1 MRIQLNLATRPFVE
15 LGPLYMRLRILI
27 ILLAVIAVPLWIL
40 LATEKR
46 KASEAQ
52 AQLTAVEQKI
62 QTIEYQRQAF
72 QAQMREPKNAAVL
85 SQSQFLNQM
94 FASKAFSWTAVMM
107 DLENVLP
114 SGVQVMNIDPVITRD
129 GKVTIRL
136 RVSGPHD
143 RGVDLVRN
151 LEHSHRFLAPRLAR
165 ETAESNQNGRPV
177 EQVSAVSNVNF
188 DLLAEY
194 NPLPETA
201 EKPAGAEQKNG
212 SAAGSKRRS
221 KIAPGSA
228 GRAATSP
235 AGKASRKR
243 RAAKVGAP

>member
-1 MRIQLNLATRPFVE
+1 MRVQLNLASRPFVE
-15 LGPLYMRLRILI
+15 LGPLYLRLRILI
-27 ILLAVIAVPLWIL
+27 VLLAVIAAPLWIL
-40 LATEKR
+40 VATEKH

-52 AQLTAVEQKI
+52 ARLSAVDRKI
-62 QTIEYQRQAF
+62 QAIEDQRQAF

-114 SGVQVMNIDPVITRD
+114 SGVQVMNIDPVVSRN

-143 RGVDLVRN
+143 RAVDLVRN

-165 ETAESNQNGRPV
+165 ETAETNQNGRPAV
-177 EQVSAVSNVNF
+177 EQVSAASNVNF

-194 NPLPETA
+194 NPLPEIA
-201 EKPAGAEQKNG
+201 EKPAAAERKNSAPAVSKRSKAAPG
-212 SAAGSKRRS
+212 THRKAAPGAAGHRRRS
-221 KIAPGSA
+221 
-228 GRAATSP
+228 
-235 AGKASRKR
+235 
-243 RAAKVGAP
+243 AKVGAP

>member
-15 LGPLYMRLRILI
+15 LGPVYMRLRILI

-62 QTIEYQRQAF
+62 QAIESQRQAF

-177 EQVSAVSNVNF
+177 EQLSAVSNVNF

-201 EKPAGAEQKNG
+201 EKPAGAWQKNG
-212 SAAGSKRRS
+212 SPAGSKRS
-221 KIAPGSA
+221 KAAPGTAPSA
-228 GRAATSP
+228 
-235 AGKASRKR
+235 AGKAGHRP
-243 RAAKVGAP
+243 RAAKVAAP

>member
-15 LGPLYMRLRILI
+15 LGPLYLRLRILI
-27 ILLAVIAVPLWIL
+27 ILLAVVAVPLWLL
-40 LATEKR
+40 LASEKR
-46 KASEAQ
+46 KASEAH
-52 AQLTAVEQKI
+52 ARLDAVEQKI
-62 QTIEYQRQAF
+62 QAIDAQKQAF
-72 QAQMREPKNAAVL
+72 QAQMREPKNASVL

-94 FASKAFSWTAVMM
+94 FARKAFSWTAVMM

-114 SGVQVMNIDPVITRD
+114 SGVQVMNIDPVVSRD

-136 RVSGPHD
+136 RVSGAHD

-177 EQVSAVSNVNF
+177 EQVSATSNVNF

-194 NPLPETA
+194 NPLPDTT
-201 EKPAGAEQKNG
+201 EKPAAPEHK
-212 SAAGSKRRS
+212 AG
-221 KIAPGSA
+221 GSA
-228 GRAATSP
+228 GTKRSHTAAGAAGKATPST
-235 AGKASRKR
+235 AGKASRKPR
-243 RAAKVGAP
+243 PGKVGAP

>member
-15 LGPLYMRLRILI
+15 LGPLYLRLRILI

-40 LATEKR
+40 LATEKH

-52 AQLTAVEQKI
+52 ARLNAVEQKI
-62 QTIEYQRQAF
+62 QAIESQRQAF

-114 SGVQVMNIDPVITRD
+114 SGVQVMNIDPVVSRD

-136 RVSGPHD
+136 RVSGAHD

-194 NPLPETA
+194 NPLPEPA
-201 EKPAGAEQKNG
+201 EKPAGAGQKSG
-212 SAAGSKRRS
+212 GPAGSKRRP
-221 KIAPGSA
+221 K
-228 GRAATSP
+228 ATTG
-235 AGKASRKR
+235 AVTGKASRKP
-243 RAAKVGAP
+243 RAGKVGAP

>member
-1 MRIQLNLATRPFVE
+1 MRVQLNLASHPFVE

-27 ILLAVIAVPLWIL
+27 ILLAVIAVPLWVL
-40 LATEKR
+40 LTTEKH

-52 AQLTAVEQKI
+52 ARLNAVEQKI
-62 QTIEYQRQAF
+62 QAIESQRQAF
-72 QAQMREPKNAAVL
+72 QTQMREPQNAAVL
-85 SQSQFLNQM
+85 TQAQFLNQL

-114 SGVQVMNIDPVITRD
+114 SGVQVMNIDPVISRD

-151 LEHSHRFLAPRLAR
+151 LEHSHRFLSPRLAR
-165 ETAESNQNGRPV
+165 ETAESNQNGRAV
-177 EQVSAVSNVNF
+177 EPVSAASNVNF

-194 NPLPETA
+194 NPLPEPA
-201 EKPAGAEQKNG
+201 EKAAAARQKNA
-212 SAAGSKRRS
+212 SPAGSKHS
-221 KIAPGSA
+221 KVAPSA
-228 GRAATSP
+228 ARKTRHKP
-235 AGKASRKR
+235 QAGKM
-243 RAAKVGAP
+243 AAP

>member
-1 MRIQLNLATRPFVE
+1 MRIQLNLASRPFVE
-15 LGPLYMRLRILI
+15 LGPVYMRLRILM
-27 ILLAVIAVPLWIL
+27 ILLAVIAAPLWIL
-40 LATEKR
+40 LTTEKR
-46 KASEAQ
+46 KASVAQ
-52 AQLTAVEQKI
+52 AQLAAVEQKI
-62 QTIEYQRQAF
+62 QAIESQRQAF

-85 SQSQFLNQM
+85 SQSQFLNQI

-136 RVSGPHD
+136 RVSGAHD

-151 LEHSHRFLAPRLAR
+151 LERSHRFLAPRLAR

-177 EQVSAVSNVNF
+177 EQFSATSNVNF

-201 EKPAGAEQKNG
+201 AKPAAAGHKDGGPAG
-212 SAAGSKRRS
+212 TRRSHAAPGTARRPAAPSAAGKGTRKPR
-221 KIAPGSA
+221 PG
-228 GRAATSP
+228 
-235 AGKASRKR
+235 
-243 RAAKVGAP
+243 KVGAP

>member
-15 LGPLYMRLRILI
+15 LGPLYLRLRILI
-27 ILLAVIAVPLWIL
+27 ILLAVVAVPLWLL
-40 LATEKR
+40 LASEKR
-46 KASEAQ
+46 KASEAN
-52 AQLTAVEQKI
+52 ARLTAVEQKI
-62 QTIEYQRQAF
+62 QAIDAQKQAF
-72 QAQMREPKNAAVL
+72 QAQMREPKNASVL

-94 FASKAFSWTAVMM
+94 FARKAFSWTAVMM

-114 SGVQVMNIDPVITRD
+114 SGVQVMNIDPVVSRD

-136 RVSGPHD
+136 RVSGAHD

-177 EQVSAVSNVNF
+177 EQVSATSNVNF

-194 NPLPETA
+194 NPLPDTT
-201 EKPAGAEQKNG
+201 EKPAAPEHKAGAPAGTRRSHTAAGAAGKAAP
-212 SAAGSKRRS
+212 SAAGR
-221 KIAPGSA
+221 
-228 GRAATSP
+228 
-235 AGKASRKR
+235 ASRKPR
-243 RAAKVGAP
+243 PGKVSAP